1 MRMRKFSQLSC
12 LISLSTALIG
22 GLATTSASAQSVVS
36 ACSGVSLPPS
46 IVTGIMEPV
55 ITGTVVPIEGVL
67 NETLAAVEIIGTV
80 PLISGTLSLLGF
92 DPPDP
97 SSVDVSGLL
106 ATAASG
112 EPITLSVLDINGNL
126 VGPSDDCIMTA
137 DGVTLD
143 TEKGVS
149 IGGNQITGLGLNGQQ
164 ADAGEINSIAIG
176 NNAATDA
183 TALGSIAIGQDASV
197 GADAEGSIAIG
208 AGAVADAA
216 NSVALGAGSQ
226 TDADLSAAAY
236 NPGSDAL
243 AGETAYGEVSIG
255 SADGERR
262 LTNVAAGSAGTDA
275 VNVSQLEAAAEW
287 SIRYDSLTKDIAT
300 LEGAAG
306 TLITNLADGEVS
318 STSSDAINGSQLAAV
333 SQSVVNHLGGT
344 ATVNVD
350 GTITG
355 PTYEIQGG
363 SYTTVFNAFE
373 AVDGEITNI
382 NTRIDNIDTDVSE
395 VSDRAVRYDGAE
407 GSPKDTIT
415 LEGAAGTTI
424 TNLRPALLSDTS
436 TDAVNGS
443 QLNATNVMLA
453 ELSDNAVQYDLDING
468 DKTNMVTLLGGDPSA
483 PVLVSNVAA
492 GVADADAV
500 NVAQLEAGLG
510 DVLIDAN
517 SYADTL
523 FFNAN
528 EEVINIAAEYTDLR
542 FNQLSGEID
551 GVRGEA
557 RQAAAI
563 GLAAASIRY
572 DDTPGKFSVGVGGGF
587 WRGEGAAAFGAGY
600 TSEGGKLRA
609 NATATVAGGAVG
621 GGAGI
626 SMTLN

>member
-1 MRMRKFSQLSC
+1 
-12 LISLSTALIG
+12 
-22 GLATTSASAQSVVS
+22 
-36 ACSGVSLPPS
+36 
-46 IVTGIMEPV
+46 
-55 ITGTVVPIEGVL
+55 
-67 NETLAAVEIIGTV
+67 
-80 PLISGTLSLLGF
+80 LISGTLSLLGF